1 MGEKST
7 LYPSAM
13 HATMSHAK
21 AFSSGNTTNEYAE
34 WLSLWS
40 TDEVVWNDPV
50 GAPPKTT
57 IQAFKDFRMQLPDVL
72 LCPTVIKIPADEMQ
86 AAACVEV
93 KIGDGKPFMAI
104 DTFKFSLA

>member
-1 MGEKST
+1 
-7 LYPSAM
+7 
-13 HATMSHAK
+13 
-21 AFSSGNTTNEYAE
+21 
-34 WLSLWS
+34 
-40 TDEVVWNDPV
+40 
-50 GAPPKTT
+50 
-57 IQAFKDFRMQLPDVL
+57 MQLPDIL